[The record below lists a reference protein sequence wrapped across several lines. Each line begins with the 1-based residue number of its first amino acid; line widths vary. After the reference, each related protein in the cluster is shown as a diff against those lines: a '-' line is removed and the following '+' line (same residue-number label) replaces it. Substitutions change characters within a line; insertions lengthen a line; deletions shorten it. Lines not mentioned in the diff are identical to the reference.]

1 MDDKYLLWNFHDNC
15 PYCRCPNDELDYDIV
30 VEDDGS
36 YHDVVACPKCG
47 QILYYEE

>member
-1 MDDKYLLWNFHDNC
+1 
-15 PYCRCPNDELDYDIV
+15 V